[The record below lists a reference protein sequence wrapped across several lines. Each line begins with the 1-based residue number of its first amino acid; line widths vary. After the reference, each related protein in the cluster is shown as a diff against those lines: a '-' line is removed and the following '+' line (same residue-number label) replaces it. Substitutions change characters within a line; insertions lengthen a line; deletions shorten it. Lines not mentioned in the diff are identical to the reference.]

1 MGWQNHA
8 GDDFLANANDIV
20 NEQARIVGLRIK
32 YKRREKGMLQDELA
46 EKMGIGAGQ
55 LSCIARGKYL
65 PTTQNIYK
73 ICDILGE
80 DPNYYLK
87 GYIRPEREEYIIK
100 LMKSLPESY
109 QQTVQKSIEML
120 AEAYKSE
127 LK

>member
-1 MGWQNHA
+1 M
-8 GDDFLANANDIV
+8 ANANDIV

-55 LSCIARGKYL
+55 LSCIERGKYL

-87 GYIRPEREEYIIK
+87 GYIRPEREEYIIR

>member
-55 LSCIARGKYL
+55 LL
-65 PTTQNIYK
+65 
-73 ICDILGE
+73 
-80 DPNYYLK
+80 
-87 GYIRPEREEYIIK
+87 
-100 LMKSLPESY
+100 SL
-109 QQTVQKSIEML
+109 IHI
-120 AEAYKSE
+120 
-127 LK
+127 

>member
-55 LSCIARGKYL
+55 LSCIERGKYL
-65 PTTQNIYK
+65 PTTQNICK
-73 ICDILGE
+73 ICDILGG